1 MRPSSSPKRTAN
13 RAIEA
18 FTPKALIL
26 NHELRQCFIIGD
38 IGIGKSGRIQPY
50 EKPSICLA
58 GIGLRK
64 SAMRTN
70 WALLCFSQNLS
81 LPASNTPLKPHERL
95 ALFP

>member
-38 IGIGKSGRIQPY
+38 IERQT
-50 EKPSICLA
+50 A
-58 GIGLRK
+58 GGLGLRK
-64 SAMRTN
+64 AALRTK
-70 WALLCFSQNLS
+70 WSLLCFSQNLS

>member
-13 RAIEA
+13 RAEA
-18 FTPKALIL
+18 FTLKALIL
-26 NHELRQCFIIGD
+26 NHELRERFIIGD
-38 IGIGKSGRIQPY
+38 IGIGKAGRIQPY

-64 SAMRTN
+64 SAMPTN

-81 LPASNTPLKPHERL
+81 LPVSNTPLKPHERL